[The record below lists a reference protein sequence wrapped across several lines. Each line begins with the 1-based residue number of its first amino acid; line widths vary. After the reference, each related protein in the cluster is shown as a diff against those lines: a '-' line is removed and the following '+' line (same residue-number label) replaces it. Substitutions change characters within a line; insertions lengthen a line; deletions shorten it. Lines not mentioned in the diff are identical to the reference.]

1 MATGRVFSQVWET
14 PFGKCSEG
22 KIPVKNPRPPTL
34 DESGATAI
42 EYALIATLVVVVLI
56 TALNLLSS
64 DLSNT
69 FNTIANSVTPV
80 I

>member
-1 MATGRVFSQVWET
+1 M
-14 PFGKCSEG
+14 
-22 KIPVKNPRPPTL
+22 KNPTPPTL

-69 FNTIANSVTPV
+69 FNTIANTVTPV